1 MYNVLLLKNPD
12 AGFSLAKMYNFGA
25 PLFWFKF
32 IFLAEVIVAEIL
44 IAYRMKRKAGFV
56 RRLII
61 AAFSLLCFTFAL
73 PVPFYNAIY
82 TSALFMVI
90 FIATLGALKFCLDEP
105 WGNIIYCGFFSY
117 TEQHV
122 SFQCYNIFC
131 LLLNLNSNN
140 IYGGGEG
147 EFSWLKL
154 FVFVVPHIAVY
165 LICWALL
172 AYRSH
177 RRESGIILHN
187 VKVFV
192 IAIVIVFVNV
202 SLNAFVVYDLP
213 ANTSAFVNFIII
225 FYNIFSCIL
234 ALVMLVSIVGQEG
247 LEFELKFVKNL
258 WRKNEQIYEL
268 SKTNIDFINMKCHDL
283 RHRIRHARKRDTM
296 DENELEEIEKAID
309 IYDSILK
316 TGNQA
321 LDIILSEESI
331 FCNKNNI
338 KLLCNIDG
346 TQLKFMNEADLYAI
360 FQNAIH
366 NAIDAVMKVEELDK
380 RVIRLNIKRINNIV
394 SVHIENYA
402 VNADSIR
409 FENGLPVSES
419 KVKDMHGFGMRSM
432 KMAVEKYGGNIGVDV
447 RDGIFHLNM
456 IIPVPSDL
464 TTDRTNATKGG
475 NG

>member
-1 MYNVLLLKNPD
+1 MTN
-12 AGFSLAKMYNFGA
+12 
-25 PLFWFKF
+25 LFFNKILF
-32 IFLAEVIVAEIL
+32 VVQIL
-44 IAYRMKRKAGFV
+44 IAEWLYARRLKRKGFFALRVTAGSAI
-56 RRLII
+56 II
-61 AAFSLLCFTFAL
+61 ATSAFLPTLGSWWGASLTFFFLFSLSVAL
-73 PVPFYNAIY
+73 MKLSF
-82 TSALFMVI
+82 
-90 FIATLGALKFCLDEP
+90 DEP

-117 TEQHV
+117 TEQHI

-140 IYGGGEG
+140 IYGGEG
-147 EFSWLKL
+147 EFSWLKV

-172 AYRSH
+172 AFRSH

-192 IAIVIVFVNV
+192 IAIAIVFVNV

-316 TGNQA
+316 TGNRA

-419 KVKDMHGFGMRSM
+419 NVKDMHGFGMRSM